1 MQFNSHGNLEGGIIE
16 SSSLLEIE
24 EFLVTAFPNS
34 RTRKRN
40 LDSFKSFLDQLDTSK
55 IKRVWL
61 DGSFCSTKIDPNDID
76 CVVFVDPQFG
86 DYIDHLMDMH
96 KLFKAQYLDVYA
108 IPDKELIDF
117 SLEGAERA
125 YRNSDYQ
132 EKYWQGQFGFDRN
145 REHKAIIELRLDGDE

>member
-76 CVVFVDPQFG
+76 CVVFVDPLFG

-96 KLFKAQYLDVYA
+96 NLFKTQYLDVYA